1 MDITLDE
8 DIASIMSVNNEF
20 FYKHFIEQW
29 SDSDSDDDSDLM
41 LVVTRV
47 ERDHAQYDR

>member
-1 MDITLDE
+1 MDISLDE
-8 DIASIMSVNNEF
+8 DTASVVSVNNEF

-29 SDSDSDDDSDLM
+29 SHSDDDSYLM

-47 ERDHAQYDR
+47 ERDHAYYDR